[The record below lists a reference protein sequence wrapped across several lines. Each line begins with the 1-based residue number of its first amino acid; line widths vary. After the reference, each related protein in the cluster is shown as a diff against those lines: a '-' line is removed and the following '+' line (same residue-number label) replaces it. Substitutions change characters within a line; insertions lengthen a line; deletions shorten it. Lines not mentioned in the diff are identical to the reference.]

1 MATIKPKKYEIVYTL
16 VKPLAA
22 YIEADNKEEALRM
35 FEEKMSN
42 NPTLTI
48 HADLCG
54 KIDVKVKKTTKL

>member
-1 MATIKPKKYEIVYTL
+1 MAKTNKYEIVYTL
-16 VKPLAA
+16 AKPLSAL
-22 YIEADNKEEALRM
+22 IEAESREEALRK

-54 KIDVKVKKTTKL
+54 KIDVKVKRASKL